1 MKGKCEQCGLTDVEV
16 MAVKVENNGTTKTL
30 CNQCR
35 PADGA
40 YAY

>member
-1 MKGKCEQCGLTDVEV
+1 MKGKCESCGLTDVEV
-16 MAVKVENNGTTKTL
+16 TEVTKDGRTKVL

>member
-1 MKGKCEQCGLTDVEV
+1 MTNVEV
-16 MAVKVENNGTTKTL
+16 KITESEEEDNNKKGIKL